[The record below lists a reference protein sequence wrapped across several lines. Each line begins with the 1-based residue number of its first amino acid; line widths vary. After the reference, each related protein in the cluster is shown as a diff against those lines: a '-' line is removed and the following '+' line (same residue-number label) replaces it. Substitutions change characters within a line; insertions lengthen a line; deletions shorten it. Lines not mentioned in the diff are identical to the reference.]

1 MAPFSI
7 DFEWQSAPEY
17 SHLLSD
23 DAAII
28 LDSGSL
34 TSCLKKQSTDFRVD
48 VLQEQWIAATQEHQR
63 LLGQY
68 CTQLQCR
75 EVLLVC
81 DDVARVYAQSWI
93 NTQAADLG
101 VRQLGNKPLGEVL
114 FQDKSWQRS
123 ALEVAQIDYPNALAP
138 LLKDLQLSEQRLYA
152 RRRVFT
158 HQDAKIMVCE
168 VFLPKVSYATQFAS

>member
-7 DFEWQSAPEY
+7 DFEWHSAPEY
-17 SHLLSD
+17 SHLPSE

-34 TSCLKKQSTDFRVD
+34 TSRLKQHSKHFRVD
-48 VLQEQWIAATQEHQR
+48 VLQEQWIAASDEHKK
-63 LLGQY
+63 LLGPN

-93 NTQAADLG
+93 STQASDLG

-123 ALEVAQIDYPNALAP
+123 ALEVAQVNEPVGFVP
-138 LLKDLQLSEQRLYA
+138 LLKDLLLPEQGMFA

-158 HQDAKIMVCE
+158 YQDANIMVCE
-168 VFLPKVSYATQFAS
+168 VFLPKVKHATQFAS

>member
-17 SHLLSD
+17 SHLSSE

-34 TSCLKKQSTDFRVD
+34 TSRLKEQSNDFRVD
-48 VLQEQWIAATQEHQR
+48 VLQEQWIAASQEHKK

-93 NTQAADLG
+93 STQASDLG
-101 VRQLGNKPLGEVL
+101 VRQLGSKPLGEVL
-114 FQDKSWQRS
+114 FQDKSWQHTP
-123 ALEVAQIDYPNALAP
+123 LEVAQVDYPNALAP
-138 LLKDLQLSEQRLYA
+138 LLKDLHLPEQRLYA
-152 RRRVFT
+152 RRRVFVY
-158 HQDAKIMVCE
+158 QDAKIMVCE
-168 VFLPKVSYATQFAS
+168 VFLPKVNYATQFAS